1 MTKIKSIFK
10 SEVQNKRFKP
20 NQYKVIDFKK
30 IRFSGWVEP
39 KLPVQKDYSYEHKD
53 TIRALYLAHAIEQ
66 GVDLFKSENCVS
78 NQKFS
83 QFLLSDK
90 CDHEKIEKQAQQ
102 EIDKNSRWR

>member
-1 MTKIKSIFK
+1 MTKIK
-10 SEVQNKRFKP
+10 EVIKAELVKRRFKL
-20 NQYKVIDFKK
+20 NQHKSVEFKK
-30 IRFSGWVEP
+30 VRFSGWVEP